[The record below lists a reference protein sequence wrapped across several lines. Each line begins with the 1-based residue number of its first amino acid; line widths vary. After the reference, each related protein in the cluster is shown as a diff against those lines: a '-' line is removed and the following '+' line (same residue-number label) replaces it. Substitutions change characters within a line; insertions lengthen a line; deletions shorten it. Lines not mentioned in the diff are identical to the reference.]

1 MKFVQDQDV
10 DNRILELRKGL
21 GDVPAEHGRGG
32 AGDGG
37 VTSTRCRPSSH
48 A

>member
-1 MKFVQDQDV
+1 MRVVQDQDV
-10 DNRILELRKGL
+10 EDRILELRKGL
-21 GDVPAEHGRGG
+21 GGVTAEHRRDG

-37 VTSTRCRPSSH
+37 VTSTRRRPSSH